1 MTVFP
6 GPLFAPFVGGFI
18 VESYLGWRWT
28 EYLTGI
34 MGATA
39 FVLDLFFLEETY
51 PPVVLIGKAAKLR
64 QRTRN
69 WGIHAKQEETEV
81 EFGELIGKNFSR
93 PLRILFTEPIVL
105 LLRYRS
111 DIHWIVPTLSGLL
124 TGFGLFCIFLQCLNY
139 IVDAYLVFAASALA
153 ANSVLRS
160 TAGAGFPLFSTYMF
174 NALGVNWTGTL
185 LGCVAAILMPIP
197 LLFYLYGPKTR
208 AKSKFAM
215 EYIVAVQA
223 HNDEH
228 GE

>member
-93 PLRILFTEPIVL
+93 PLRILFTEPI
-105 LLRYRS
+105 
-111 DIHWIVPTLSGLL
+111 
-124 TGFGLFCIFLQCLNY
+124 
-139 IVDAYLVFAASALA
+139 
-153 ANSVLRS
+153 
-160 TAGAGFPLFSTYMF
+160 F

>member
-1 MTVFP
+1 MRLP
-6 GPLFAPFVGGFI
+6 PAII
-18 VESYLGWRWT
+18 VEW
-28 EYLTGI
+28 
-34 MGATA
+34 
-39 FVLDLFFLEETY
+39 LF
-51 PPVVLIGKAAKLR
+51 PAGSSGSVGPG
-64 QRTRN
+64 
-69 WGIHAKQEETEV
+69 
-81 EFGELIGKNFSR
+81 
-93 PLRILFTEPIVL
+93 
-105 LLRYRS
+105 YRS